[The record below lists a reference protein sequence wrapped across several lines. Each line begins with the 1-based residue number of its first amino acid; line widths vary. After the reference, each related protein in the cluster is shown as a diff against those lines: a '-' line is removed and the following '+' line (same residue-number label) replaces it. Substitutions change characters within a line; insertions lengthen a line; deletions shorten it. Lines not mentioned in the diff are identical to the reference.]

1 MTDGGSRGE
10 DDITFKLADILKTNN
25 TLRNQQVMILRVC
38 VCVRARTCINMCV
51 RSLHVSDDLHVRV
64 DE

>member
-38 VCVRARTCINMCV
+38 VCVRA
-51 RSLHVSDDLHVRV
+51 HVYQHVCA
-64 DE
+64 